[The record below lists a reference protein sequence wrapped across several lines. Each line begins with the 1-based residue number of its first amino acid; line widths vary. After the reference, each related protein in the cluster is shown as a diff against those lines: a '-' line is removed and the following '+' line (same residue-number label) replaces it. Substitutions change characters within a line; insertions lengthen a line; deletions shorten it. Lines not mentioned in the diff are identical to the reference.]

1 MVVLENCVFRFEAT
15 FLSSPRSRVTPEG
28 EDVNPTVFFS
38 AYELPPKSQLSVAK
52 RWVWG
57 PGLSML
63 VEHFVVLLH
72 FKAAPQGSEP
82 SQPPKSE

>member
-38 AYELPPKSQLSVAK
+38 AYELPPRSQLSVAK

-57 PGLSML
+57 PWAVHASGALCGL
-63 VEHFVVLLH
+63 
-72 FKAAPQGSEP
+72 AAFQGCPTGLRAISATEI
-82 SQPPKSE
+82 